1 MDRSSVF
8 FVALGGQAV
17 VRRRRVPGSQGE
29 TPRQQQVAQGA
40 GPRSRCNRKAGVRE
54 AYERRTIRL
63 LGWAAYPPSTE
74 CESAAN
80 ILRDRQQRTSARLQR
95 LDPEGH
101 GGPAVVPCTG

>member
-17 VRRRRVPGSQGE
+17 VRRRRVPGSRGE

-40 GPRSRCNRKAGVRE
+40 GPRSRYNRKAGVRE

-63 LGWAAYPPSTE
+63 LGWAAYPTLTGCDSG
-74 CESAAN
+74 ADV
-80 ILRDRQQRTSARLQR
+80 LRDRQQPTSARLQAP
-95 LDPEGH
+95 DPEGH
-101 GGPAVVPCTG
+101 GGPR